1 MPVPRQL
8 SCSVFYFTEQKGTAY
23 QLRKKLFFKI
33 ICLFVVP
40 PQHILLFLKPVYV
53 FLGVFAAAVVS
64 GYCSETDS
72 ERHCGKGDIWC
83 FQGRHHAAPPV
94 GDITGQHADGHDQ
107 CHLCWRAHEESTGQV
122 TNTHLMLTDCS
133 FINPPTDGSSPKH
146 KQIIG
151 FDPVLIFVKQIK

>member
-1 MPVPRQL
+1 MSHQL
-8 SCSVFYFTEQKGTAY
+8 ETVQYFTSLCKKVWRIIKN
-23 QLRKKLFFKI
+23 QLRKK
-33 ICLFVVP
+33 
-40 PQHILLFLKPVYV
+40 HILLPLKPVYM

-64 GYCSETDS
+64 GYWSETDS

-83 FQGRHHAAPPV
+83 FQGRHHTAPPV
-94 GDITGQHADGHDQ
+94 GNITGQHADGHDQ

-133 FINPPTDGSSPKH
+133 FITPPTDGSSPKH

-151 FDPVLIFVKQIK
+151 LDPILIFVKQIK